1 MDISNKKLRK
11 AYSLYESGNL
21 NEALALCEKF
31 LQKDSCNPEALELE
45 GKILRDLGR
54 LEEAIITWKINSEYN
69 DNEDAKY
76 NLDQIDDDKK
86 EHTLNYEN
94 LNILLSEA
102 GEENKSSSF
111 LPDITFKKDSFENVK
126 IEEPQ
131 EEVIDSEVNI
141 DNSTISTESSE
152 PITNEPE
159 AIEHEVE
166 VHNPQFEVNFNE
178 DNFAEEKEIKE
189 PAKVEPTTEKAE
201 FIPEKENKNSSKPV
215 EEFVPEKITSRTESH
230 KPKSKK
236 LLYTIV
242 GFVIALII
250 VIIAVCV
257 STSSKN
263 KTEASKPQVE
273 APKVPT
279 TSPVTPTPE
288 ATAPKV
294 LSDSAAEALMNQ
306 LTTLV
311 EANSYD
317 GVNKLLTENPV
328 NTIPEKY
335 VADYNK
341 AVSFM
346 ETQGVNYYYEQEM
359 SAYNNKDYQDAIN
372 YFNQAKPYYKNFEA
386 APSMLFTEASSYEGL
401 NQPEKAAEIYKEY
414 LTDFPN
420 SQYYTQECLYNL
432 AIYYSKAGNSTE
444 AKSYANQ
451 LVTNYSSSMYNNSNI
466 QDILNK

>member
-86 EHTLNYEN
+86 QHTLNYEN

-102 GEENKSSSF
+102 GEEDKSSSF
-111 LPDITFKKDSFENVK
+111 LPDVTFKKESFEDFKVETPK
-126 IEEPQ
+126 EESK
-131 EEVIDSEVNI
+131 EEIIDSEFRVENPSVNTENLKSN
-141 DNSTISTESSE
+141 DNESE
-152 PITNEPE
+152 FKINFDEDK
-159 AIEHEVE
+159 
-166 VHNPQFEVNFNE
+166 VN
-178 DNFAEEKEIKE
+178 DNFTEEKEIE
-189 PAKVEPTTEKAE
+189 RPVNKVENRTEKAE
-201 FIPEKENKNSSKPV
+201 FTSKKETKSSSKPV
-215 EEFVPEKITSRTESH
+215 EEFIPEKITPRTESQ

-242 GFVIALII
+242 GFIIALII
-250 VIIAVCV
+250 VIIAVYA
-257 STSSKN
+257 STSNKSKP
-263 KTEASKPQVE
+263 EVSKPQVE

-279 TSPVTPTPE
+279 KPETTPE
-288 ATAPKV
+288 VTKPKV

-306 LTTLV
+306 LTSLV
-311 EANSYD
+311 ESNSYD

-359 SAYNNKDYQDAIN
+359 SAYNNKNYQDAIN
-372 YFNQAKPYYKNFEA
+372 YFNQAKPYYKNFQA
-386 APSMLFTEASSYEGL
+386 APSMLFTEASSYEAL

-432 AIYYSKAGNSTE
+432 AMYYNKVGNSTE

-466 QDILNK
+466 KDILNK